1 MSEPAFP
8 APERRRRRDR
18 LAALDE
24 VADAGI
30 RHERRQAVRA
40 LLRRPLLLASDPG
53 GDFAKVRKHRDW
65 LRLWFAQHPDWQLV
79 SDGDAARLVKR
90 PAHPGDATRPCR
102 DAKSGQPL
110 RRRSYVM
117 LCLALAH
124 LSRADRQET
133 LGQTLQAMLGMAA
146 AEPRFAAAGLRLDPD
161 NQDARRDLVQALRL
175 LVGWGVLTRVQGE
188 EDRYVTDA
196 GHDVLYNVNR
206 PVLARLLAAAR
217 PPSLVSETDFPAQ
230 LAALGEGALPP
241 AADDE
246 ARHKRLRARIFRQLL
261 DDPLLAYDELTE
273 DEKTYL
279 DRQRGSILPEI
290 ESATGLVREVR
301 AEGIAMAD
309 LTGELT
315 DYGLPEEGTEGHL
328 TLLIATWLA
337 GLLREMPGTA
347 VTFETFVARTTA
359 LIAEHHRRWRK
370 NARDPGQDRALAALV
385 IERLEGLALL
395 RREGDLI
402 RPLPVI
408 GRYGLREEAAG
419 GKEEADL
426 FSGQ

>member
-1 MSEPAFP
+1 MSDTSFP
-8 APERRRRRDR
+8 APERRRRTAR

-40 LLRRPLLLASDPG
+40 LLRRPLLLATDLG
-53 GDFAKVRKHRDW
+53 GDFARVRKHRDW

-79 SDGDAARLVKR
+79 TDGDAARLVKC

-102 DAKSGQPL
+102 DVKTGQPL

-146 AEPRFAAAGLRLDPD
+146 AEPRLAAAGIRLDPD

-196 GHDVLYNVNR
+196 AHDVLYNVNR

-217 PPSLVSETDFPAQ
+217 PPSLISETDFPAR
-230 LAALGEGALPP
+230 LTALVEGGLPV
-241 AADDE
+241 AADSD
-246 ARHKRLRARIFRQLL
+246 ARHKRLRVRIFRQLL
-261 DDPLLAYDELTE
+261 DDPLLSYDEL
-273 DEKTYL
+273 DDDGKTYL

-290 ESATGLVREVR
+290 ENATGLIREIR
-301 AEGIAMAD
+301 AEGIAMTD

-337 GLLREMPGTA
+337 DLLREMPGTS
-347 VTFETFVARTTA
+347 VTFETVVARTA
-359 LIAEHHRRWRK
+359 SLIAEHHRRWRK
-370 NARDPGQDRALAALV
+370 NVREAGQDRALAALV

-395 RREGDLI
+395 RREEDGLI

-408 GRYGLREEAAG
+408 GRYGLREEVEQAG
-419 GKEEADL
+419 AGL
-426 FSGQ
+426 LP